1 MIISKT
7 CSILVMT
14 IYNAFCLP
22 LQRTTG
28 QSLRAMIITKS
39 LGVKV
44 YFADPY
50 SSWQK
55 GGIENANGLARQY
68 IPKSETFEHV
78 SHQQITKYSRKLN
91 MRPRK
96 KLDFRTPQ
104 ECFYEKIM

>member
-1 MIISKT
+1 MKRIFYITVKFACHEMIS
-7 CSILVMT
+7 
-14 IYNAFCLP
+14 
-22 LQRTTG
+22 
-28 QSLRAMIITKS
+28 KS

-68 IPKSETFEHV
+68 IPKSETFEHI
-78 SHQQITKYSRKLN
+78 SHQQITKYSIKLN

-96 KLDFRTPQ
+96 KLKFRTPQ
-104 ECFYEKIM
+104 DGYPQLLWYAQELFDNMVRQPY